1 MARLVRVGGMLFA
14 LACML
19 LLQKGLSAQR
29 LWPVPPEIAST
40 HFTVT
45 INGVSTPVMHASENL
60 YFLNFEAKP
69 HRLMHITVTADRDD
83 FWATGVEVQPWRLGI
98 RPERNG
104 KTIAFDLNGPAKISI
119 SRPGDFLSEAEMLY
133 LFANVPEAGAPT
145 GAGPLLQYFGPG
157 VHRENIDAVDGGR
170 IYLAPGAVVFGG
182 LNIWGVHD
190 VKVFGRG
197 TIVYDGAQN
206 PADDDGWMHKKI
218 WHCIVMD
225 NAHDISIEGI
235 TCVVRSRT
243 WQIQM
248 KDSGG
253 IHFDN
258 VKVIGANSG
267 NANGDGMDWLGGG
280 DTTVN
285 DSFFRA
291 ADDVFSME
299 GSWDGYGPEAFA
311 EQGNP
316 VSNIAVTDSV
326 LSTSISNVVRAGWPE
341 KNFEGSHFSMKNSD
355 VLHAGLGGCGI
366 PFALMEI
373 WADPNGRGQT
383 SDFRFDDVRL
393 EDWYSL
399 TQLMEPKD
407 GISGVHFTDVAA
419 LEQPAMVASVLKG
432 KVRDTVLSGVTLT
445 GKLASSDGDVP
456 IEAVDCAEKTVFAN
470 GTSFHIEHDEG
481 LLRPHDLIRFHAVAD
496 RNGKTDGLRFDWTFG
511 DGTYASGLNVTHRFP
526 DKYGTLRDG
535 SGRFR
540 VLLHVTGDGR
550 SRWAYAPVILAAKLE
565 APADDDIAG
574 QAPGLTYSY
583 FELAPPA
590 LHDMGP
596 GAPAQMKGIAVQFT
610 DADLRQRSSDYGVVF
625 SGYIDAP
632 ADGGYVFTLVSND
645 QGEISVD
652 GHLLGQTPKPFAQ
665 VCGLAGNAAR
675 PVSGSIALAHGR
687 HKIDVRVTHT
697 LGNDDFKVWWQTPGN
712 AIAREVPA
720 EVLSHAVTQNIVAAP
735 VGTGR

>member
-1 MARLVRVGGMLFA
+1 MPRLVRAVGMFVAAVCLLF
-14 LACML
+14 
-19 LLQKGLSAQR
+19 LQKGAAAQR
-29 LWPVPPEIAST
+29 LWPVPAEIAST

-45 INGVSTPVMHASENL
+45 IDGRTTPVMHAAENL

-69 HRLMHITVTADRDD
+69 RRALHITVTADRND
-83 FWATGVEVQPWRLGI
+83 FWSTGVEVQPWRLGI
-98 RPERNG
+98 RPVRNG
-104 KTIAFDLNGPAKISI
+104 KTIAFDLVGPAKISI
-119 SRPGDFLSEAEMLY
+119 SRPAEFLGQAEMLY
-133 LFANVPEAGAPT
+133 LFANAPQ
-145 GAGPLLQYFGPG
+145 AESPVAPGPHLQYFGPG
-157 VHRENIDAVDGGR
+157 AHVENIDAADGDR
-170 IYLAPGAVVFGG
+170 IYLAPGAVVFGS
-182 LNIWGVHD
+182 LNIWGVQD

-197 TIVYDGAQN
+197 TIVYDGPQN
-206 PADDDGWMHKKI
+206 PADDDGWMHKKN

-225 NAHDISIEGI
+225 NARNISIEGI

-248 KDSGG
+248 KDSTG

-258 VKVIGANSG
+258 VKVIGSNSG
-267 NANGDGMDWLGGG
+267 DANGDGMDWLGGG

-299 GSWDGYGPEAFA
+299 GSWDGYGPAAFA

-316 VSNIAVTDSV
+316 VSNIAVTNSV

-341 KNFEGSHFSMKNSD
+341 KNFEGSRFSMQNSD

-383 SDFRFDDVRL
+383 SDFRFDDIRL

-399 TQLMEPKD
+399 TQLMEPAD

-419 LEQPAMVASVLKG
+419 LEQPPLVASVLKG
-432 KVRDTVLSGVTLT
+432 KVRDTALSGVNLAGTLA
-445 GKLASSDGDVP
+445 ASDDDVP
-456 IEAVDCAEKTVFAN
+456 LQNLDGAEKATFAN
-470 GTSFHIEHDEG
+470 GLSFHIEHDEG
-481 LLRPHDLIRFHAVAD
+481 LLRPHQAIHFRAIAD
-496 RNGKTDGLRFDWTFG
+496 RGGPTAGLRFDWIFG
-511 DGTYASGLNVTHRFP
+511 DGTYASGPIVRHRFP
-526 DKYGTLRDG
+526 DKDGTLRDG

-550 SRWAYAPVILAAKLE
+550 SRWAYAPVVLAARLE
-565 APADDDIAG
+565 PAVDAALPT
-574 QAPGLTYSY
+574 QAGLTYSY

-596 GAPAQMKGIAVQFT
+596 GAPARMKGTAVRFA
-610 DADLRQRSSDYGVVF
+610 DADLRQRTTDYGFVF

-652 GHLLGQTPKPFAQ
+652 GRLLGQTPPPFAQ

-675 PVSGSIALAHGR
+675 PVSGSIALARGR
-687 HKIDVRVTHT
+687 HKIDVRITHT
-697 LGNDDFKVWWQTPGN
+697 LGNDDFRVWWRTP
-712 AIAREVPA
+712 AIAAAREIPA
-720 EVLSHAVTQNIVAAP
+720 AALSHDAAQNIVSTP

>member
-1 MARLVRVGGMLFA
+1 MQGLVCAGVRLVAATCL
-14 LACML
+14 L
-19 LLQKGLSAQR
+19 LLQMGAVAQR

-40 HFTVT
+40 HFIVT
-45 INGVSTPVMHASENL
+45 INGVSTPVMHAAENL
-60 YFLNFEAKP
+60 YFLNFEARP
-69 HRLMHITVTADRDD
+69 RTVMHITIAADRND

-98 RPERNG
+98 RPDRNG

-119 SRPGDFLSEAEMLY
+119 SRPGDFLGQAEMLY
-133 LFANVPEAGAPT
+133 LFANAPEAEAPT
-145 GAGPLLQYFGPG
+145 AAGPLLQYFGPG
-157 VHRENIDAVDGGR
+157 VHHENIDAVDGGR

-182 LNIWGVHD
+182 LNIWGVHG

-197 TIVYDGAQN
+197 TIVYDGPQN
-206 PADDDGWMHKKI
+206 PADDDGWMHKKN

-225 NAHDISIEGI
+225 DAHDISIEGI

-258 VKVIGANSG
+258 IKVIGANSG

-299 GSWDGYGPEAFA
+299 GSWDGYGPAAFA
-311 EQGNP
+311 KQGNP
-316 VSNIAVTDSV
+316 VSNIVVTDSV

-341 KNFEGSHFSMKNSD
+341 KNFEGGHFSMQNSD

-366 PFALMEI
+366 PFALMEF
-373 WADPNGRGQT
+373 WADPNGRGQS
-383 SDFRFDDVRL
+383 SDFQFKDIRL

-399 TQLMEPKD
+399 TQLEEPKD
-407 GISGVHFTDVAA
+407 GISGVHFTDIAA
-419 LEQPAMVASVLKG
+419 LEQPPMVASVLKG
-432 KVRDTVLSGVTLT
+432 KVRNTVLSDVAVA
-445 GKLASSDGDVP
+445 GKLAGRDDDVP
-456 IEAVDCAEKTVFAN
+456 LQYLDGAEKADFTN
-470 GTSFHIEHDEG
+470 GMSFHIEHDEG
-481 LLRPHDLIRFHAVAD
+481 LLQAHQWIQFRAIPDQEVRT
-496 RNGKTDGLRFDWTFG
+496 GGLRFDWSFG
-511 DGTYASGLNVTHRFP
+511 DGTYASGPIVRHRFP
-526 DKYGTLRDG
+526 DKDGTLRDG

-550 SRWAYAPVILAAKLE
+550 SRWAYTPVILATKLE
-565 APADDDIAG
+565 APVDDDVAG
-574 QAPGLTYSY
+574 LAPGLTYSY

-596 GAPAQMKGIAVQFT
+596 GAPSQSKGVVTRFT
-610 DADLRQRSSDYGVVF
+610 NGDLRQRTTDYAVMF
-625 SGYIDAP
+625 SGYVDAP

-652 GHLLGQTPKPFAQ
+652 GYLLGRTPKPLAQ

-675 PVSGSIALAHGR
+675 PISGSIALAHGR
-687 HKIDVRVTHT
+687 HRIDVRMTHT
-697 LGNDDFKVWWQTPGN
+697 LGNDDFRVWWQTPVN
-712 AIAREVPA
+712 ATVREIPPEA
-720 EVLSHAVTQNIVAAP
+720 LSHTP
-735 VGTGR
+735 

>member
-1 MARLVRVGGMLFA
+1 MRGLVRAGG
-14 LACML
+14 L
-19 LLQKGLSAQR
+19 LVAAGCLLYLPMGAIAQR

-45 INGVSTPVMHASENL
+45 INGVSTPVMHAAENL

-69 HRLMHITVTADRDD
+69 HRVTHITVAADRND
-83 FWATGVEVQPWRLGI
+83 FWAAGVEVQPWRLGI

-104 KTIAFDLNGPAKISI
+104 KTITFDLNGPAKISI
-119 SRPGDFLSEAEMLY
+119 SRPGDFLGDAEMLY
-133 LFANVPEAGAPT
+133 LFGNVPETAPPT
-145 GAGPLLQYFGPG
+145 AAGPLLQYFGPG

-197 TIVYDGAQN
+197 TIVYDGPQN
-206 PADDDGWMHKKI
+206 PADDDGWMHKKD

-225 NAHDISIEGI
+225 NAREISIEGI

-258 VKVIGANSG
+258 IKVIGANTG

-299 GSWDGYGPEAFA
+299 GSWDGYGPAAFA
-311 EQGNP
+311 EQGHP
-316 VSNIAVTDSV
+316 VSNIAVTNSV

-341 KNFEGSHFSMKNSD
+341 KNFEGSHFSMQNTD
-355 VLHAGLGGCGI
+355 VLHAGVGGCGI
-366 PFALMEI
+366 PFALMEL
-373 WADPNGRGQT
+373 WADPNGRGQS
-383 SDFRFDDVRL
+383 SDFQFKDIRL

-407 GISGVHFTDVAA
+407 GISAVHFTDIAA
-419 LEQPAMVASVLKG
+419 LEQPPMVASVLKG
-432 KVRDTVLSGVTLT
+432 KVRDTVLSGVN
-445 GKLASSDGDVP
+445 LAGTQADSDSDVP
-456 IEAVDCAEKTVFAN
+456 LQHLDGAEKATFAN
-470 GTSFHIEHDEG
+470 GPSFHIEHDEG
-481 LLRPHDLIRFHAVAD
+481 LLQAHQLIQFRAIADPVAAT
-496 RNGKTDGLRFDWTFG
+496 GGLRFDWSFG
-511 DGTYASGLNVTHRFP
+511 DGTYASGPIVRHRFP
-526 DKYGTLRDG
+526 DRDGTLRDG

-540 VLLHVTGDGR
+540 VLLHVTGDG
-550 SRWAYAPVILAAKLE
+550 SNRWAYAPVILSTKLE
-565 APADDDIAG
+565 APADDNVAG

-596 GAPAQMKGIAVQFT
+596 GAPSQSKGVAPRFT
-610 DADLRQRSSDYGVVF
+610 NADLRQRTTDYAFVF
-625 SGYIDAP
+625 SGYVDAP

-675 PVSGSIALAHGR
+675 PISGSIALAHGR
-687 HKIDVRVTHT
+687 HRHYVRLTHT
-697 LGNDDFKVWWQTPGN
+697 LGYDEFRVWWQTPVN
-712 AIAREVPA
+712 AAAREIPPEA
-720 EVLSHAVTQNIVAAP
+720 LSHDATQNILSPP